1 MDAATIREELDHPV
15 IDADGHIIE
24 FIPAIRDLIA
34 ADAGTAL
41 ADTFQAMS
49 TAAAT
54 ARRGLTDDQRRSNG
68 MSRTGWWGVP
78 TRNTLDRAPH
88 EQRSSLHSET

>member
-1 MDAATIREELDHPV
+1 MMGTDQGGSMDAAAIRDELDHPV

-34 ADAGTAL
+34 ADASTAL

-49 TAAAT
+49 TAGAT
-54 ARRGLTDDQRRSNG
+54 ARR
-68 MSRTGWWGVP
+68 
-78 TRNTLDRAPH
+78 
-88 EQRSSLHSET
+88 